1 MVSLRSRRV
10 KESEVVPEWR
20 AILLNPGYFNED
32 DLADL
37 GFKSIG
43 KSVLVARDAIFVGA
57 QSISIGNHVRIDSNV
72 TLVSNAGYLSI
83 GNYCHI
89 GGGSHLNCTGGVRIG
104 NFVAISQGVKIY
116 SASDDYSGE
125 FMTNPTVPQSLRRDQ
140 VGKIQIDDHVII
152 GSGSV
157 ILPGVHLAAGAAI
170 GALSLV
176 KHNADEFKIYAGS
189 PARIVGNRSRN
200 VEVLSQELDSGF

>member
-1 MVSLRSRRV
+1 M
-10 KESEVVPEWR
+10 VPEWR
-20 AILLNPGYFNED
+20 TILLNPGYFNES

-43 KSVLVARDAIFVGA
+43 NNVLVARDAIFVGIKN
-57 QSISIGNHVRIDSNV
+57 ISIGNHVRIDSNV
-72 TLVSNAGYLSI
+72 TLASNAGYLSI

-116 SASDDYSGE
+116 SASDDYSGD
-125 FMTNPTVPQSLRRDQ
+125 FMTNPTVPQILRRDQ
-140 VGKIQIDDHVII
+140 VGEIQIDDHVIV

-157 ILPGVHLAAGAAI
+157 ILPGVHLATGAAV
-170 GALSLV
+170 GALSVV
-176 KHNADEFKIYAGS
+176 KNNADEFKIYAGS
-189 PARIVGNRSRN
+189 PARIVGSRSRN
-200 VEVLSQELDSGF
+200 VENLAKELNSEF